1 MKKTTR
7 LRKLIE
13 DPKILVMPGV
23 YDVITAT
30 LAVEAGF
37 DSVQISGAN
46 VGVAHYG
53 VPDYSLVGMRE
64 MVEQSGRIAN
74 AIDVPAMGDADT
86 GYGNAVNAYLTVQAF
101 ENAGVAGVNLEDQV
115 IPKRCGHLEGK
126 VLLPF
131 DDAVAKVA
139 AACDARRDKDFVINA
154 RTDALGVLGIEEAI
168 RRGNAFLDA
177 GATMVFVE
185 GANSVENIRAAVA
198 GIRGPVAVNLV
209 EGGKSP
215 QNMTFAELACHPAPC
230 RPPSRRCAR
239 FTPRSASRAAS
250 AAMAT
255 CWPASASRSGWWA
268 LPTFSNWRRNISPGW
283 WTSQVERRH
292 CIGYQTVVTADFSIK
307 REFSLTPCPAKPSR
321 RRSGT
326 STPSRNS
333 PPACRCCTSTAY
345 SCTRRPAAAC

>member
-1 MKKTTR
+1 VKKTTR
-7 LRKLIE
+7 LRRLIE
-13 DPKILVMPGV
+13 DPRILVMPGV

-37 DSVQISGAN
+37 DSVQIS
-46 VGVAHYG
+46 
-53 VPDYSLVGMRE
+53 
-64 MVEQSGRIAN
+64 IAN

-115 IPKRCGHLEGK
+115 FPKRCGHLEGK

-131 DDAVAKVA
+131 EDAVAKVA

-154 RTDALGVLGIEEAI
+154 RTDALGVLGIDEAI

-215 QNMTFAELACHPAPC
+215 QNMTFAELEKLGVA
-230 RPPSRRCAR
+230 RVSVPS
-239 FTPRSASRAAS
+239 SA
-250 AAMAT
+250 MQAT
-255 CWPASASRSGWWA
+255 IKAVRTVYAKIREQGGIGGYGDMLAGFGIAQRLVGFADILELEKKYLSGLVDKPAS
-268 LPTFSNWRRNISPGW
+268 
-283 WTSQVERRH
+283 
-292 CIGYQTVVTADFSIK
+292 
-307 REFSLTPCPAKPSR
+307 
-321 RRSGT
+321 
-326 STPSRNS
+326 
-333 PPACRCCTSTAY
+333 
-345 SCTRRPAAAC
+345 

>member
-154 RTDALGVLGIEEAI
+154 RTDALGVLGIDEAI

-215 QNMTFAELACHPAPC
+215 QNMTFAELEKLGVA
-230 RPPSRRCAR
+230 RVSVPS
-239 FTPRSASRAAS
+239 SA
-250 AAMAT
+250 MQAT
-255 CWPASASRSGWWA
+255 IKAVRTVYAKIREQGGIGGYGDMLAGFGVAQRLVGFADILELEKKYLSGLVDKPAS
-268 LPTFSNWRRNISPGW
+268 
-283 WTSQVERRH
+283 
-292 CIGYQTVVTADFSIK
+292 
-307 REFSLTPCPAKPSR
+307 
-321 RRSGT
+321 
-326 STPSRNS
+326 
-333 PPACRCCTSTAY
+333 
-345 SCTRRPAAAC
+345 